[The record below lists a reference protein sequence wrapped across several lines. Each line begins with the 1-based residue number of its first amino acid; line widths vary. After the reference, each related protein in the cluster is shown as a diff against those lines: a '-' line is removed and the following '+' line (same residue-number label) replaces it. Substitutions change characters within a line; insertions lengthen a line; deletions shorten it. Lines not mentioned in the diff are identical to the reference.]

1 MKVFEMACMLVF
13 AQSELCM
20 LVSELVGCTF
30 VLVVLDTEALAVA
43 EARKTV

>member
-1 MKVFEMACMLVF
+1 MKVFVMVCMLVF
-13 AQSELCM
+13 AQLGLCM

-30 VLVVLDTEALAVA
+30 VLVVLDTEAWAGE